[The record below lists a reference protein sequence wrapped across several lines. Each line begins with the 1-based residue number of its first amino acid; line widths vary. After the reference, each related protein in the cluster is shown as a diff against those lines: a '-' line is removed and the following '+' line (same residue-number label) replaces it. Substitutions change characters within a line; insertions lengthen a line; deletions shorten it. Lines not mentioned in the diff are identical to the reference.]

1 MRIQFK
7 PRVKGSKNRVEALM
21 KGEIEIYSCNDCG
34 EDFEVMFEDFPE
46 KCPHC
51 GKIIDWESSE
61 K

>member
-1 MRIQFK
+1 MIIQFK

-21 KGEIEIYSCNDCG
+21 KGEIEVYSCNACG

-46 KCPHC
+46 KCPYC